1 MEGTLVALSGGI
13 RSLSWVES
21 DRSSGYHLIASL
33 IRYHLIASLI
43 RYGLLTVDGVAK
55 PAYRA
60 FELLY
65 NAGMRRLRNLEVTDT
80 TPQYMNE
87 STVSAFA
94 TLGDRFGTG
103 TGLQLFLA
111 NFGPEVGASPSA
123 WVPGARNV
131 TITMHRD
138 ASDGPWPSSGLLR
151 RIDDDSTAPYAAWVQ
166 MGKPPSLN
174 PSQLAQ
180 LHAKSQTKDEWVAL
194 AVQGEVATLT
204 LELPEYGV
212 AHLAVQ
218 LSPSTKQRVSLDG
231 YSRAVG

>member
-1 MEGTLVALSGGI
+1 M
-13 RSLSWVES
+13 ES
-21 DRSSGYHLIASL
+21 DRCSGWNLIALLS
-33 IRYHLIASLI
+33 AI

-65 NAGMRRLRNLEVTDT
+65 NAGVRRLRNLEVADT

-111 NFGPEVGASPSA
+111 NFGPEAGASPSP
-123 WVPGARNV
+123 WVPCARNV

-138 ASDGPWPSSGLLR
+138 ASEGPWPSSGLLR

-166 MGKPPSLN
+166 MGKPSSLN

-180 LHAKSQTKDEWVAL
+180 LNAKSQIKDEWVAL

-218 LSPSTKQRVSLDG
+218 LSPSTKHRVSLG
-231 YSRAVG
+231 YSRAVVGSWSGAVGE

>member
-1 MEGTLVALSGGI
+1 MPF
-13 RSLSWVES
+13 WVES
-21 DRSSGYHLIASL
+21 DCPSGWN
-33 IRYHLIASLI
+33 LIASLI

-65 NAGMRRLRNLEVTDT
+65 NAGVRRLRNLEVADT

-111 NFGPEVGASPSA
+111 NFGPEAGASPSP
-123 WVPGARNV
+123 WIPCARNV

-138 ASDGPWPSSGLLR
+138 ASEGPWPSSGLLR

-180 LHAKSQTKDEWVAL
+180 LNAKSQIKDEWVAL

-218 LSPSTKQRVSLDG
+218 LSPSTKHRVSLG
-231 YSRAVG
+231 YSRAVVGSWSGAVGE